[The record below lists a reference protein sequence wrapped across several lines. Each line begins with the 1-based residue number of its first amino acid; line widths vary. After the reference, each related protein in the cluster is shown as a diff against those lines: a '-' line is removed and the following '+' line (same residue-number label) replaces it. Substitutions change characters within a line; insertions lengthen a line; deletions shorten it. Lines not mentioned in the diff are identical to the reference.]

1 MGIFQYRYISVV
13 DIFGPRK
20 SIYRNKK
27 HNNINTLYKLT
38 FGRGRLE
45 KEQAIELK
53 NVRKAYGS
61 VVALKW
67 LSFELLRG
75 EKAAL
80 LGPNGSGKSTTLKI
94 LAGLLRPDEGEARI
108 LGYAPDSTEARKVV
122 GYLPEDATPYRSLTV
137 RENLEYIGALR
148 GVENLKEKI
157 DFFLDMLDLREFEK
171 AKVGRL
177 SRGNTQKLAIA
188 LATIHDPLVLLLD
201 EPLNY
206 LDIPTQEKVI
216 SLLSRKETT
225 QLVSTHIMSVAGRLT
240 NKVIM
245 ISRGTLVWQ
254 GSMQELRNF
263 GEEKEP
269 IEAIVARMMASVS

>member
-1 MGIFQYRYISVV
+1 MGTFQHRYISVV
-13 DIFGPRK
+13 DVFGQRGK
-20 SIYRNKK
+20 VYTAIK
-27 HNNINTLYKLT
+27 NNNNNTLYKLA
-38 FGRGRLE
+38 FNRGRLE

-61 VVALKW
+61 VIALKW
-67 LSFELLRG
+67 LSFELLKG

-108 LGYAPDSTEARKVV
+108 LGYAPDSTEARKVI

-148 GVENLKEKI
+148 GVENLKEKV

-188 LATIHDPLVLLLD
+188 LATIHDPSVLLLD

-254 GSMQELRNF
+254 GNMQELRNF